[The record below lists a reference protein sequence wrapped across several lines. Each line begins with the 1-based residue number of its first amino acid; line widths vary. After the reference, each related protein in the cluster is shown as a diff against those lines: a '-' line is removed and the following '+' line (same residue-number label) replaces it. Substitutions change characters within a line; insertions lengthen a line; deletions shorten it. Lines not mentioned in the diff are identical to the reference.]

1 MFYLIIVDDDETLLE
16 GLSTAVD
23 WSEMGLVLSAAAK
36 DGVEALEAMQKH
48 PCDILLTDIRM
59 GRMDG
64 LRLAEAVKKER
75 PAVHIVMMSAYDDF
89 SYAQQAMRLGVE
101 DYLLK
106 PIDLEQLHATMKK
119 TLEKLAANRSR
130 DSRLHTLN
138 QRVEE
143 LSNQTAEEYLRISG
157 AINTALIKHLCKVAA
172 LGNAEAV
179 EINANRLWENICLV
193 GDGSFL
199 FTISAVN
206 MLAAQAEIQ
215 EGFTAEQRKMIHAA
229 RREAVLRCSPREML
243 NSLRDA
249 LVTIAMEK
257 AGEADDISGIIARA
271 RRYIDAH
278 FSDSN
283 LRVREV
289 AAHVG
294 LSSSYFS
301 TMFAKYA
308 GESFSDYLMALRIR
322 EAQTLLSNTTLHTY
336 EIAAKVGYE
345 NSAYFSTLFKEVTG
359 MTASQYRKTFRS
371 QS

>member
-23 WSEMGLVLSAAAK
+23 WGEMGLVLSAAAK
-36 DGVEALEAMQKH
+36 DGVEALEIMQNH

-64 LRLAEAVKKER
+64 LHLAEVVKEKY
-75 PAVHIVMMSAYDDF
+75 PMVHSVMMSAYDDF
-89 SYAQQAMRLGVE
+89 NYAQQAMRLGVE

-106 PIDLEQLHATMKK
+106 PIDLEQLRATMKK
-119 TLEKLAANRSR
+119 IIDKLVARRSR
-130 DSRLHTLN
+130 DKELHTLN

-143 LSNQTAEEYLRISG
+143 LSKQTAEEYLRISG
-157 AINTALIKHLCKVAA
+157 AINTALIEHLCKLAA

-179 EINANRLWENICLV
+179 EINAKRLWENICMV

-206 MLAAQAEIQ
+206 MLAAQAEAR
-215 EGFTAEQRKMIHAA
+215 EEFTAEQREKIHAA
-229 RREAVLRCSPREML
+229 RREAVLCGTPREALEYMQ
-243 NSLRDA
+243 NV

-257 AGEADDISGIIARA
+257 AGEADDISGIINRA

-278 FSDSN
+278 FADSN

-301 TMFAKYA
+301 TMFAKYV

-322 EAQTLLSNTTLHTY
+322 EAQLLLSNTTLHTY
-336 EIAAKVGYE
+336 EIAARVGYE
-345 NSAYFSTLFKEVTG
+345 NSAYFSTLFKETTG
-359 MTASQYRKTFRS
+359 MTASQYRKAFRN
-371 QS
+371 QI